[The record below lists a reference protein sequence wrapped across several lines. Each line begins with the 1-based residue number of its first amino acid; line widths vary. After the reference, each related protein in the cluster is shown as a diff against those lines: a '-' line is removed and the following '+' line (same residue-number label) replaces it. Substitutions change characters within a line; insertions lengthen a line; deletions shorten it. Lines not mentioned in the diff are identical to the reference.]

1 MYAMNHAKSVAAM
14 ADYLETW
21 PEIRARHKR
30 EKIELLQSL
39 CNHYTVDV
47 AARIL
52 DTKQTTIRRYA
63 IDHGVKFIRKIRNG
77 RYNYQAPH
85 EVTVSCKDT

>member
-1 MYAMNHAKSVAAM
+1 MNHAKSAAVM

-21 PEIRARHKR
+21 PEIKARHKR

-52 DTKQTTIRRYA
+52 DTKQATLRRYA
-63 IDHGVKFIRKIRNG
+63 IDHGVRFLRKIRNG
-77 RYNYQAPH
+77 KYNYESPH
-85 EVTVSCKDT
+85 EITVSCKDT

>member
-1 MYAMNHAKSVAAM
+1 MKPAKSAAVM

-21 PEIRARHKR
+21 PEIKARHKR

-39 CNHYTVDV
+39 CNNYTVDV

-52 DTKQTTIRRYA
+52 NTKQATLRRYA
-63 IDHGVKFIRKIRNG
+63 IDHSVKFLRKIRNG
-77 RYNYQAPH
+77 KYNYESSH
-85 EVTVSCKDT
+85 EVIVGCKDT

>member
-1 MYAMNHAKSVAAM
+1 MSSNTTGVAAM

-21 PEIRARHKR
+21 PEIKARHKR

-39 CNHYTVDV
+39 CNNYTVDV

-52 DTKQTTIRRYA
+52 DTKQATIRRYA
-63 IDHGVKFIRKIRNG
+63 IDHGVMFIRKIRNG

>member
-1 MYAMNHAKSVAAM
+1 MYAMKPVRSAAVM

-21 PEIRARHKR
+21 PEIKARHKR

-52 DTKQTTIRRYA
+52 DTKQATLRTYA
-63 IDHGVKFIRKIRNG
+63 IDNGVKFIRKIRNG
-77 RYNYQAPH
+77 KYNYESPH
-85 EVTVSCKDT
+85 EVIVSCKDT

>member
-1 MYAMNHAKSVAAM
+1 MNHVKSVVMM

-21 PEIRARHKR
+21 SEIKARHER
-30 EKIELLQSL
+30 EKVELLQSL

-52 DTKQTTIRRYA
+52 ETNHSTIRTYGLN
-63 IDHGVKFIRKIRNG
+63 HGVKFIRDIRTLTKV
-77 RYNYQAPH
+77 A
-85 EVTVSCKDT
+85 

>member
-1 MYAMNHAKSVAAM
+1 MYAMRFVRNAAAM

-21 PEIRARHKR
+21 PEIKARHKR

-52 DTKQTTIRRYA
+52 DTKQATIRTYA
-63 IDHGVKFIRKIRNG
+63 IDNGVKFIRKIRNG

-85 EVTVSCKDT
+85 EVTVSRKDT

>member
-1 MYAMNHAKSVAAM
+1 MYAMKFVRNAEAM

-21 PEIRARHKR
+21 PEIKARHKR

-52 DTKQTTIRRYA
+52 DTKQATLRTYA
-63 IDHGVKFIRKIRNG
+63 IDNGVKFIRKIRNG
-77 RYNYQAPH
+77 RYNYETPH
-85 EVTVSCKDT
+85 EVIVSCKDT